1 MSMWPLLLHPLILL
15 LLAWIGLRHVLARP
29 PAVTLAAPLPATL
42 IVPLTGD
49 SILIRQGLDTLL
61 KQSPAPARIVLA
73 VWDEADPAHLL
84 AQELAA
90 RQAHVRV
97 ALGSLVPAASR
108 KNANLLAGVAAA
120 DPGSR
125 AFVFCDAGHL
135 APPDLAGLLLEPILG
150 GQATVTSGYH
160 RLTSAHGL
168 ANLLHETSVLFLHCL
183 QGLPLVTQPWGGA
196 MAVDKGTFETL
207 RVAAL
212 WRDNVV
218 DDCSLAALLQDHG
231 QRALMVSGAN
241 VGTPLGEER
250 FGQWWAWWVR
260 QLQYLKYCFP
270 GTWILAGAGFA
281 FLGLPPLLGAGG
293 LLAGHGWP
301 SMAYFL
307 MLGLAALAFRRGA
320 LRPAALGPWLAVFPL
335 FLTLSLAAY
344 AQACRLRVITWRGV
358 VYTVGKKGVVLS
370 ATAST
375 ARPDPASR

>member
-1 MSMWPLLLHPLILL
+1 MSMWPILLQPLLLL

-29 PAVTLAAPLPATL
+29 PGVSMNAFLPVTL
-42 IVPLTGD
+42 IMPLTGD
-49 SILIRQGLDTLL
+49 NALIRQGLDTLL
-61 KQSPAPARIVLA
+61 NQSPAPARIVLA
-73 VWDEADPAHLL
+73 VWDEADPAYLL
-84 AQELAA
+84 ARELAA
-90 RQAHVRV
+90 RHPHADV
-97 ALGSLVPAASR
+97 ALGHLVPAASR
-108 KNANLLAGVAAA
+108 KNANLLAGVTAA

-135 APPDLAGLLLEPILG
+135 APPELTGQLVQPLLN

-160 RLTSAHGL
+160 RLTSPHGL
-168 ANLLHETSVLFLHCL
+168 ANLLHEASVLFLHFL

-196 MAVDKGTFETL
+196 MAIRKDAFEIM
-207 RVAAL
+207 RVEAL

-231 QRALMVSGAN
+231 HRALMISGAN
-241 VGTPLGEER
+241 VETPMGEES

-270 GTWILAGAGFA
+270 RTWILAGMGFV

-293 LLAGHGWP
+293 LVAGHGCLG
-301 SMAYFL
+301 MGYFL

-320 LRPAALGPWLAVFPL
+320 LRPAALGRWLAIFPL
-335 FLTLSLAAY
+335 FLVLSLGAY

-358 VYTVGKKGVVLS
+358 VYTVGKRGVVLN
-370 ATAST
+370 AKAST